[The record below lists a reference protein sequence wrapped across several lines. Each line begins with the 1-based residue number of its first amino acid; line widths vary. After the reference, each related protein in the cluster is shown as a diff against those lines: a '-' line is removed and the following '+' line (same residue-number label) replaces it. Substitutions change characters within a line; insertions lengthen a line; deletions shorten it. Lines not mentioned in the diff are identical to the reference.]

1 MKISVYVQYVIKAQ
15 LKRARKK
22 FKKRNVMTEIDSF
35 RDIELHALPYDLLWD
50 AGYSLAFRWA
60 SLV

>member
-22 FKKRNVMTEIDSF
+22 FKKRNVMTEINSF
-35 RDIELHALPYDLLWD
+35 RDIELHALPYDLPWD